1 MKPYDSMAAMWPWL
15 WPALAFVLGVLA
27 ALAVRGLL
35 LGAIERWARPGGA
48 LVAVADAIRRPALVW
63 SLVVGLYAALDTAE
77 LPARLRHPLGVV
89 LQSAIILSVT
99 VTAAG
104 VLGRL
109 IARTGE
115 RHTLGAAVT
124 GWGQAVAR
132 GTVLIVGALV
142 LLTVLGIQITPILT
156 ALGVGGLAVA
166 LALQDT
172 LSNLFAGLHLLADK
186 PIQVGHYVRLAE
198 GVEGFVTDIGWRST
212 RLRTL
217 VNTVVVVPNKKVSES
232 IITNYDLPS
241 AFTGV
246 SVKIVVDYGAD
257 ADRVERALLE
267 EAQRATR
274 EVRGLQTEAAPGVT
288 LSFGDAGLEFTVA
301 AQVAAYSDQG
311 PVLHEL
317 RKRILR
323 RLHAERI
330 PLAVQVRTVELRQP
344 GAFPDEGEQAQ
355 PADHRER

>member
-1 MKPYDSMAAMWPWL
+1 MTAMWRWL
-15 WPALAFVLGVLA
+15 WPTLAFLIGVLA
-27 ALAVRGLL
+27 SLLVRALL
-35 LGAIERWARPGGA
+35 LGAIRRWAKPGGA
-48 LVAVADAIRRPALVW
+48 LSALADAIRLPSIVW
-63 SLVVGLYAALDTAE
+63 ALVVGLYAAVDTAE
-77 LPARLRHPLGVV
+77 LPARLGHPLGIV
-89 LQSAIILSVT
+89 LQAAIILSVT

-104 VLGRL
+104 LLGRL
-109 IARTGE
+109 IMRAGE
-115 RHTLGAAVT
+115 RHALGAAVT

-132 GTVLIVGALV
+132 GVVLIVGVLV
-142 LLTVLGIQITPILT
+142 LLTALGIQITPILT

-186 PIQVGHYVRLAE
+186 PIQVGHYVKLE
-198 GVEGFVTDIGWRST
+198 GIEGFVTDIGWRST

-217 VNTVVVVPNKKVSES
+217 ANTVVVVPNKKVAET

-246 SVKIVVDYGAD
+246 SVKLMVDYGVD
-257 ADRVERALLE
+257 ADRVERVLLD
-267 EAQRATR
+267 EAQRAAR
-274 EVRGLQTEAAPGVT
+274 EVRGLRPDAAPAVT
-288 LSFGDAGLEFTVA
+288 LNFAETGLEFTVSM
-301 AQVAAYSDQG
+301 QVLAYSDQG

-323 RLHAERI
+323 RVQAERI

-344 GAFPDEGEQAQ
+344 GPFPDEAKPGQR
-355 PADHRER
+355 ADHRDG

>member
-1 MKPYDSMAAMWPWL
+1 MAAMWPWL
-15 WPALAFVLGVLA
+15 WPALAFAVGVLA

-35 LGAIERWARPGGA
+35 LGALRRWAKPGGT
-48 LVAVADAIRRPALVW
+48 LVTVGDAVRRPSLIW
-63 SLVVGLYAALDTAE
+63 SLVVGLYAAVDTAE
-77 LPARLRHPLGVV
+77 LPARLDRPLGVI

-104 VLGRL
+104 ILGRL
-109 IARTGE
+109 IMRAGE
-115 RHTLGAAVT
+115 RQMLGAAVT
-124 GWGQAVAR
+124 GWGQAVVR
-132 GTVLIVGALV
+132 GIVVIVGALV

-217 VNTVVVVPNKKVSES
+217 ANTVVVVPNKKVSES

-246 SVKIVVDYGAD
+246 SAKIVVDYGAD
-257 ADRVERALLE
+257 ADRVERVLLD

-274 EVRGLQTEAAPGVT
+274 EVRGLRADAAPGVM
-288 LSFGDAGLEFTVA
+288 LSFGDAGLEFTVS
-301 AQVAAYSDQG
+301 AQVATYSDQG

-323 RLHAERI
+323 RFRAEGI
-330 PLAVQVRTVELRQP
+330 ALAVQVRTVELRQP
-344 GAFPDEGEQAQ
+344 GTLPDESEQAQ
-355 PADHRER
+355 PADHRQR